1 MNKYEV
7 TVDTFN
13 RLAKRYQ
20 DKYMNFDFY
29 FDTYDRFLSLIKGD
43 ASILELGCGPGNI
56 THYLLSNKPDLRIL
70 ATDLA
75 PNMLE
80 LTKLN
85 NPSVRTMKLDGR
97 SVEQVDETFDAI
109 VCGFCTPYL
118 SRTDIKKLIKD
129 IRDKLEL
136 GGLLYLSTME
146 DDDNKS
152 GMQTSASGDQVYI
165 HYHQYEHIKAQLMLN
180 NFKIIEHYR
189 KQFPA
194 EDELTATDLF
204 IYARAI

>member
-1 MNKYEV
+1 
-7 TVDTFN
+7 
-13 RLAKRYQ
+13 
-20 DKYMNFDFY
+20 MNFDFY
-29 FDTYDRFLSLIKGD
+29 FDTYDRFLSLIND
-43 ASILELGCGPGNI
+43 NASILELGCGPGNI

-97 SVEQVDETFDAI
+97 SVDKVDETFDAI

-118 SRTDIKKLIKD
+118 SKTDIEKLIKN

-194 EDELTATDLF
+194 EDELTTTDLF